1 MDIPGYPRFDWW
13 KVWKTH
19 ADSDSDLGSKRFW
32 ARWVVWIS
40 AKMAGSGS
48 GCGSGCTCFCWC
60 WGCRCR
66 RRRRCCHFFLLF
78 CCYCSCCYGC
88 CCFLIQMMMLRFI
101 HSPVQTSATD
111 PCPVSKVLRG
121 QATYQP
127 SAMSTNSNCSII
139 EQMAV
144 PGCMHF
150 FLPESDITFR
160 SWLEHPPQCARGH
173 QGMQALTLNT
183 CGKACRYQGERA
195 RPALAVGFLSC
206 LSNSWFRYVLF
217 LLQLSLFLF

>member
-1 MDIPGYPRFDWW
+1 MIDGKSEKPTRTPIQTLVAKDFEHDELF
-13 KVWKTH
+13 
-19 ADSDSDLGSKRFW
+19 ASLQ
-32 ARWVVWIS
+32 RWQVLVLAVVLAVLAS
-40 AKMAGSGS
+40 VDVEVVVVVVVVVVV
-48 GCGSGCTCFCWC
+48 T
-60 WGCRCR
+60 
-66 RRRRCCHFFLLF
+66 FFLV

-160 SWLEHPPQCARGH
+160 SWLEHPPH
-173 QGMQALTLNT
+173 EIKKN
-183 CGKACRYQGERA
+183 
-195 RPALAVGFLSC
+195 LAIK
-206 LSNSWFRYVLF
+206 
-217 LLQLSLFLF
+217 

>member
-1 MDIPGYPRFDWW
+1 MESLKNPRGLRFRPWQQKILSTMSCLNLCKD
-13 KVWKTH
+13 
-19 ADSDSDLGSKRFW
+19 GRFW
-32 ARWVVWIS
+32 FWLWFWLYLLLLMLRLS
-40 AKMAGSGS
+40 LSS
-48 GCGSGCTCFCWC
+48 SSLLSP
-60 WGCRCR
+60 
-66 RRRRCCHFFLLF
+66 FFLLF

-121 QATYQP
+121 QATCQP